1 MSIEHL
7 KFKYFNMECSAMPN
21 TVYFFGIAFPIMRER
36 IPLYN
41 NFNLALINPE
51 KSNIKTD

>member
-1 MSIEHL
+1 
-7 KFKYFNMECSAMPN
+7 MPN